1 MNSTSSNTRFF
12 VIVVF
17 GIILFWAAAYPLS
30 RYVSSA
36 AFGEPTGAIYNAI
49 NVLFTALAFTG
60 VVITFRFQYIESE
73 RSAKDLV
80 ERSIFELLTTFT
92 TDEFQK
98 VKDEAFLALLI
109 AVRNKAYAEY
119 LSSRLFPIG
128 RKPFPDS
135 AAGVYAELKPELNGM
150 GLDEVIALDR
160 NARLKLD
167 NVLNFFAML
176 SHRQAAATV
185 IRHVDFAYDWWRPT
199 LWIIAQLQKEI
210 KDGSEEISLY
220 CRNPMLHTTLERLD
234 EIYQYPPITPGPE
247 VYRYLAIHP
256 WLKEQRIDPA
266 FFSHPPENAA

>member
-12 VIVVF
+12 IIAVF
-17 GIILFWAAAYPLS
+17 AIILFWAAAYPLS

-92 TDEFQK
+92 SEEFQK
-98 VKDEAFLALLI
+98 VKDDAFLALLV
-109 AVRNKAYAEY
+109 AVKNKEYAEY

-128 RKPFPDS
+128 RKAFPVS
-135 AAGVYAELKPELNGM
+135 ASTTWQQFKPEHHSLSI
-150 GLDEVIALDR
+150 DEVISRDR

-210 KDGSEEISLY
+210 KDSSEEISRY
-220 CRNPMLHTTLERLD
+220 CRNPMLHITLEKLD
-234 EIYQYPPITPGPE
+234 AIYHYPPIVPGPE
-247 VYRYLAIHP
+247 VYHYLADHP
-256 WLKEQRIDPA
+256 WLKEQEIDPA
-266 FFSHPPENAA
+266 FFN